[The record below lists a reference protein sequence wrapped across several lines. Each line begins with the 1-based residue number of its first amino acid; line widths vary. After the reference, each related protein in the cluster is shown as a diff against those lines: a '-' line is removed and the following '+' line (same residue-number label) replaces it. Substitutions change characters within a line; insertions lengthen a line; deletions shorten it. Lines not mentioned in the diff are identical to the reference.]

1 MISFRET
8 EIFGGSNRFSLL
20 VYSLQYSKRIRGGGS
35 NLRSLEINELN
46 GWKYSTQKTETRRA
60 DFKGM

>member
-1 MISFRET
+1 MIAFRET

-35 NLRSLEINELN
+35 NLRWLEINELN
-46 GWKYSTQKTETRRA
+46 GWKHSTQKTETRRA